1 MLTIMRV
8 ANHCRSWI
16 SLHNQHIHREKNSY
30 RFVENAEH
38 SDLYHVLLLFSF
50 ASRFWPF
57 SPDSTPLSPLT
68 GETRL
73 CSTSSV
79 GLELSDDVGS
89 ILFNQEMQWGM
100 LVAFGTGGKY
110 FVSSSESDFLGTS
123 EVVLPSP
130 MLLSMDPT
138 LRQDAL
144 KLKSFQVEVEW
155 IIPISTPCVHTF

>member
-1 MLTIMRV
+1 MQTTVDRGFHYI
-8 ANHCRSWI
+8 I
-16 SLHNQHIHREKNSY
+16 SIFTGKKNSY

-50 ASRFWPF
+50 ASLFWPF

-100 LVAFGTGGKY
+100 FVAFGTGGKY

-144 KLKSFQVEVEW
+144 KLRDAEHIWFPS
-155 IIPISTPCVHTF
+155 